1 MRSRTASYMQ
11 EVYIATDACQQSAE
25 QMGQELRSLN
35 IDAQH
40 QCTLAVAAHSIE
52 TAAHLRPTEHDKHHY
67 DYHQCYYHTDF
78 HIGIYIISQLVHR
91 SHPRNEHTCLL
102 QCSEVFIRHIEG
114 LSIYDGGHASGKEHP
129 GQCHDKG
136 LDIQVR
142 YQEALYDTEGKAD
155 SNGDQHRN
163 EYIASAKVQVYRTV
177 HTDQCYHATDG
188 DIDPTS
194 DHD

>member
-1 MRSRTASYMQ
+1 MILPTPPVNIVPPMIEDAMAFISMPARMRSRTASYMQ

-40 QCTLAVAAHSIE
+40 QCTLVVAAHSIE
-52 TAAHLRPTEHDKHHY
+52 TAAHLRPAKHDKHHY

-114 LSIYDGGHASGKEHP
+114 LSIYDGGHASGKEHTRP
-129 GQCHDKG
+129 
-136 LDIQVR
+136 VSR
-142 YQEALYDTEGKAD
+142 
-155 SNGDQHRN
+155 
-163 EYIASAKVQVYRTV
+163 
-177 HTDQCYHATDG
+177 
-188 DIDPTS
+188 
-194 DHD
+194 